1 MEYKNLLEEADMT
14 EIKGN
19 AFEQCIVILFLRAS
33 YQIIYGN
40 MQDEY
45 CMDFANKKYNY
56 PNTIIDM
63 VDVMQQ
69 VKIRWKTSPS
79 DEDKSKKKS
88 TEGVKQEKSFAQN
101 KGDGIICNVCGKPGE
116 LDSNC
121 SLKQEISMKH
131 WFLKTG
137 KELYKENHNHET
149 TVEANSIN
157 KIQIEQSSHNIVG
170 WCIHQDVEIIS
181 DEDSLVKNK
190 SVSVSY

>member
-1 MEYKNLLEEADMT
+1 MEYKNLLEEADMK

-33 YQIIYGN
+33 DRRIYGN

-45 CMDFANKKYNY
+45 HMYFTNKKDNY
-56 PNTIIDM
+56 PKTIIDM

-88 TEGVKQEKSFAQN
+88 TEGVKQEKGFAQN

-116 LDSNC
+116 LASNC
-121 SLKQEISMKH
+121 SL
-131 WFLKTG
+131 
-137 KELYKENHNHET
+137 YP
-149 TVEANSIN
+149 
-157 KIQIEQSSHNIVG
+157 
-170 WCIHQDVEIIS
+170 
-181 DEDSLVKNK
+181 
-190 SVSVSY
+190 